1 MEKRRR
7 GRRGGRGG
15 GWQRRGPR
23 KDFCLSF
30 PTHTLSIPKFA
41 NGFIWFLFEERG
53 EGEELEEGL
62 GTRERIDLKI
72 VPVSLSS
79 DAQASGFYSEK
90 TNSQRSQGSPF
101 GGGLHISGHQR
112 TIEQITSSRVLNGPL
127 VPWEEPVYLQ
137 KVSCL
142 LPESRILAVMQA
154 HPSFPIPGRHLGCR

>member
-1 MEKRRR
+1 MISS
-7 GRRGGRGG
+7 GFCLRRGG
-15 GWQRRGPR
+15 
-23 KDFCLSF
+23 
-30 PTHTLSIPKFA
+30 
-41 NGFIWFLFEERG
+41 
-53 EGEELEEGL
+53 EGEQPRGRA
-62 GTRERIDLKI
+62 GNRERIDLKI
-72 VPVSLSS
+72 VPVLLSS
-79 DAQASGFYSEK
+79 DTQASGFYSEE

-154 HPSFPIPGRHLGCR
+154 HPSSPIPARYLGCR

>member
-1 MEKRRR
+1 MI
-7 GRRGGRGG
+7 
-15 GWQRRGPR
+15 
-23 KDFCLSF
+23 S
-30 PTHTLSIPKFA
+30 S
-41 NGFIWFLFEERG
+41 GFSLHRG
-53 EGEELEEGL
+53 EGEQPRGRA
-62 GTRERIDLKI
+62 GNGERIDLKI
-72 VPVSLSS
+72 VPVLLSS
-79 DAQASGFYSEK
+79 DTQASGFYSEE

-154 HPSFPIPGRHLGCR
+154 HPSSPIPARYLGCR

>member
-1 MEKRRR
+1 MISS
-7 GRRGGRGG
+7 GFCLRRGG
-15 GWQRRGPR
+15 
-23 KDFCLSF
+23 
-30 PTHTLSIPKFA
+30 
-41 NGFIWFLFEERG
+41 
-53 EGEELEEGL
+53 EGERPRGRA
-62 GTRERIDLKI
+62 GNGERIDLKI
-72 VPVSLSS
+72 VPVLLSS
-79 DAQASGFYSEK
+79 DTQASGFYSEE

-154 HPSFPIPGRHLGCR
+154 HPSSPIPARYLGCR